1 MSKSG
6 RHFFITQEVFQ
17 MNAVG
22 IDVSKGKSTVAILR
36 PLGEVV
42 SLPFD
47 VIHDFGSLE
56 RLADQIICLDGDS
69 RVLMEATGRYHEPV
83 AVALHDRG
91 IYVSVLNPLAIHGY
105 STGGTVRKVKNDQK
119 DSMKIAKFALDHW
132 TDLREYTPMDA
143 IRQQLKIFSRQYNLY
158 TKSSVALVSNLISL
172 SDKVFPGVNELFT
185 SPERADG
192 HQKWI
197 DFFTTFWHCECISRV
212 SEDAFIERY
221 QKWCKRKGYRFSAS
235 KASDIYID
243 SLGHIVT
250 LPRNNNTKL
259 LIQTAA
265 KELTAMNEQIAVVR
279 NEMIRL
285 AKELPEY
292 ETVHAMF
299 GVGEITA
306 AQLMAEIGDI
316 RNYPRRSSLVGFA
329 GVDPE
334 VSQSGKMNSK
344 SNPSTKRG
352 SPHLRK
358 TLFQIMTIYLR
369 LSPADE
375 AVYQLLD
382 KKRSEGKPYYVYMTA
397 GANKFLRIYYARVK
411 ECMVKLEAPTETAEE
426 NG

>member
-1 MSKSG
+1 
-6 RHFFITQEVFQ
+6 

-47 VIHDFGSLE
+47 VPHDLGSLE

-83 AVALHDRG
+83 AMALHERG
-91 IYVSVLNPLAIHGY
+91 IYVSVVNPLAIHGY
-105 STGGTVRKVKNDQK
+105 CSGGTVRKVKNDQK
-119 DSMKIAKFALDHW
+119 DSLKIAKFALDHW
-132 TDLREYTPMDA
+132 VDLREYTPMDA
-143 IRQQLKIFSRQYNLY
+143 VRQQLKIFSRQYNLY
-158 TKSSVALVSNLISL
+158 MKSSVALQSNLISL
-172 SDKVFPGVNELFT
+172 TDKVFPGVNEIFK
-185 SPERADG
+185 SPERSDG
-192 HQKWI
+192 HQKWV
-197 DFFTTFWHCECISRV
+197 DFVTTFWHCECISRV
-212 SEDAFIERY
+212 SEKSFIERY
-221 QKWCKRKGYRFSAS
+221 QKWCKRLGYNFSAA
-235 KASDIYID
+235 KASDIYIE
-243 SLGHIVT
+243 SLGHIIT
-250 LPRNNNTKL
+250 LPKNNNTKL

-285 AKELPEY
+285 AKELPEF

-334 VSQSGKMNSK
+334 VN
-344 SNPSTKRG
+344 
-352 SPHLRK
+352 
-358 TLFQIMTIYLR
+358 
-369 LSPADE
+369 
-375 AVYQLLD
+375 
-382 KKRSEGKPYYVYMTA
+382 
-397 GANKFLRIYYARVK
+397 
-411 ECMVKLEAPTETAEE
+411 
-426 NG
+426 

>member
-1 MSKSG
+1 
-6 RHFFITQEVFQ
+6 

-42 SLPFD
+42 CLPFD
-47 VIHDFGSLE
+47 VTHDYGSLE

-83 AVALHDRG
+83 AMALHERG

-105 STGGTVRKVKNDQK
+105 CSGGTVRKVKNDQK

-143 IRQQLKIFSRQYNLY
+143 VRQQLKIFSRQYNLY
-158 TKSSVALVSNLISL
+158 MKSSVALQSNLISL
-172 SDKVFPGVNELFT
+172 TDKVFPGANELFS

-192 HQKWI
+192 HQKWV
-197 DFFTTFWHCECISRV
+197 DFVTTFWHCECISRV
-212 SEDAFIERY
+212 SENAFIERY
-221 QKWCKRKGYRFSAS
+221 RKWCKRMGYNFSAA
-235 KASDIYID
+235 KASDVYIE

-250 LPRNNNTKL
+250 LPKNNNTKL

-265 KELTAMNEQIAVVR
+265 KELTAMNELLATVR
-279 NEMIRL
+279 AEMIRL
-285 AKELPEY
+285 AKELPEF
-292 ETVHAMF
+292 ETVHAMY
-299 GVGEITA
+299 GVGDTTA

-316 RNYPRRSSLVGFA
+316 RNFPRRSALVGFA

-334 VSQSGKMNSK
+334 VDQSGKKDSK

-358 TLFQIMTIYLR
+358 TLFQIMTIYLQH
-369 LSPADE
+369 SPAEE
-375 AVYQLLD
+375 AVFQFLD
-382 KKRSEGKPYYVYMTA
+382 KKRKEGKPYYVYMTA

-411 ECMVKLEAPTETAEE
+411 ECMAKLDTPAETSEE
-426 NG
+426 TDE

>member
-1 MSKSG
+1 
-6 RHFFITQEVFQ
+6 

-42 SLPFD
+42 QLPFD
-47 VIHDFGSLE
+47 VIHDVGSLE
-56 RLADQIICLDGDS
+56 RLATQIICLDGES

-83 AVALHDRG
+83 AAMLYERG

-105 STGGTVRKVKNDQK
+105 NPDGKVRKVKTDQK

-132 TDLREYTPMDA
+132 TDLREYTPMDTV
-143 IRQQLKIFSRQYNLY
+143 RQQLKIFSRQYNLY
-158 TKSSVALVSNLISL
+158 MKSSVALQSNLISL
-172 SDKVFPGVNELFT
+172 TDKVFPGVNELFT

-192 HQKWI
+192 HQKWV
-197 DFFTTFWHCECISRV
+197 DFLTTFWHCECISRV
-212 SEDAFIERY
+212 SEEAFSERY
-221 QKWCKRKGYRFSAS
+221 KKWCKRKGYNFSAK

-250 LPRNNNTKL
+250 LPKNNNTKL

-265 KELTAMNEQIAVVR
+265 KELTTMNELLASVR
-279 NEMIRL
+279 AEMVRL
-285 AKELPEY
+285 AKELPEF
-292 ETVHAMF
+292 ETVHAMY
-299 GVGEITA
+299 GVGETTA

-334 VSQSGKMNSK
+334 IDQSGKKDSK
-344 SNPSTKRG
+344 SKPSTKRG

-375 AVYQLLD
+375 AVYQFLD
-382 KKRSEGKPYYVYMTA
+382 KKRAEGKPYYVYMTA

-411 ECMVKLEAPTETAEE
+411 ECIAKLDTTASEAEE